1 MTWYYNEKV
10 VDESPSSTIK
20 VFFTLLFV
28 IFLTSCAPN
37 PEPVLDHATVVAK
50 NASLRLKNSSTSR
63 TLRVLDTGDKVEV
76 LERQGNWYRV
86 RYGID
91 IQGWMEESTV
101 LTNDTKG
108 RIQDLVASSQ
118 NQEPQ
123 NTAVVKQTSNFRLEP
138 GRSTAIIRRLE
149 PGTKV
154 EILER
159 VTLPRPGSSSSYDVW
174 LKVRPSPAE
183 IGWVLSGGIEFDIPS
198 DIAQY
203 SEEYTYAAV
212 KVINRVQ
219 DPIAG
224 EINWY
229 VVGERRPGHDPYV
242 DFQGIRVFTWNMK
255 KHRYET
261 AFRVKGLRGVYPLVI
276 GQDGVNPTF
285 RVYELEEDGNS
296 KMPHDFVM
304 FGVIVRP
311 KKALPS

>member
-1 MTWYYNEKV
+1 M
-10 VDESPSSTIK
+10 K
-20 VFFTLLFV
+20 VFVTLLFI
-28 IFLTSCAPN
+28 IFLTSCAPK
-37 PEPVLDHATVVAK
+37 PEPVLDHGTVAAK

-63 TLRVLDTGDKVEV
+63 TLRVLEVGDKVEV

-91 IQGWMEESTV
+91 VQGWMEESTV
-101 LTNDTKG
+101 LTNGTKD
-108 RIQDLVASSQ
+108 RIQDLVSSSQ

-123 NTAVVKQTSNFRLEP
+123 NTAVVKQTANFRLEP
-138 GRSTAIIRRLE
+138 GRSTAIIRRLDS
-149 PGTKV
+149 GTKV

-159 VTLPRPGSSSSYDVW
+159 ATLPRPGSSSSYDVW
-174 LKVRPSPAE
+174 LKVRASPAE
-183 IGWVLSGGIEFDIPS
+183 VGWVLSGGIEFDIPS

-224 EINWY
+224 MINWY
-229 VVGERRPGHDPYV
+229 VVGERRPGHDPFV
-242 DFQGIRVFTWNMK
+242 DFQGVRVFTWNMK

-261 AFRVKGLRGVYPLVI
+261 AFRVKGLRGVYPLEI

-296 KMPHDFVM
+296 KTPRDFVM
-304 FGVIVRP
+304 LGVIVRP